1 CLVNAYIQE
10 LAVRHDARFLDF
22 NQLDRKMFTRHGM
35 HLSQRGKR
43 KLAGLIQ
50 RSLAKMQKLT
60 SRPSPK
66 VPPPSS
72 GEPPS
77 STTQSPS
84 VTTAEPRY
92 LPMPSPAADT
102 VVPCVPPSPATPWT
116 SPHNSYAEAVRS
128 SPSYERS
135 TVVVDEKSNS
145 VFFRDPTWEQRTIL
159 TEKNPIKTNKH

>member
-1 CLVNAYIQE
+1 MNHQATCNSLEIDLPGDDGTNQDIGLVNVYIQE
-10 LAVRHDARFLDF
+10 WL
-22 NQLDRKMFTRHGM
+22 HGM

-50 RSLAKMQKLT
+50 RSLAKMHKHT

-77 STTQSPS
+77 SNTQSPS
-84 VTTAEPRY
+84 VTTAEPRC

-102 VVPCVPPSPATPWT
+102 VVPYVPPSPATPWT

-145 VFFRDPTWEQRTIL
+145 VFF
-159 TEKNPIKTNKH
+159 